1 MHRVVRITIRQ
12 PSLAAMATRRSSRL
26 SAASNLVPKNE
37 APAAVV
43 APSKNSRKRKTATT
57 TTDDEPALPSPSTP
71 KRKTAR
77 TTPPH
82 PPSTPAGINELAGAS
97 RPLETLHPPHAALDR
112 LADPFGTN
120 AAVISPLSSRLFA
133 AKATVDAS
141 PVKAFAGRLG
151 EGAGLGLGLG
161 PGGGRL
167 TTGNV
172 LQQALDH
179 LVKVE
184 PKLKLVVEKHP
195 CKVFSAEGLAEVVDP
210 FVNLT
215 SGIIGQQVCL
225 YFLSSSRFE

>member
-1 MHRVVRITIRQ
+1 M
-12 PSLAAMATRRSSRL
+12 
-26 SAASNLVPKNE
+26 
-37 APAAVV
+37 
-43 APSKNSRKRKTATT
+43 
-57 TTDDEPALPSPSTP
+57 
-71 KRKTAR
+71 
-77 TTPPH
+77 
-82 PPSTPAGINELAGAS
+82 AGAS

-120 AAVISPLSSRLFA
+120 AAVISPLTSRLFV

-151 EGAGLGLGLG
+151 EGTGLG
-161 PGGGRL
+161 PEGVRL
-167 TTGNV
+167 TTGNI

-184 PKLKLVVEKHP
+184 PKLKVVVEKHH
-195 CKVFSAEGLAEVVDP
+195 CKVFSREGLAEVVDP

-225 YFLSSSRFE
+225 PLLPFSPLARHVTSRRAC